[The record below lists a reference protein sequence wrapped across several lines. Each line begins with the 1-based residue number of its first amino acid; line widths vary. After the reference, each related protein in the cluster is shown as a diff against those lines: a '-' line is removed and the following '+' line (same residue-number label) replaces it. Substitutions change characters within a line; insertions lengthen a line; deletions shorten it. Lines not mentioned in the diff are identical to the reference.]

1 MNWDDIKLF
10 LALVRTSSVR
20 AAAEKTGVSH
30 STVARR
36 IASLEKQLGVR
47 LFERRQEGY
56 VTTVAGEDMLAVAE
70 RVEHELDGLALRIVG
85 QDRRL
90 AGTIRITLVDFLA
103 THWLMPH
110 FARFSELYPNIDL
123 ELLMTYEVL
132 DLGKR
137 EADIALRCTKSPP
150 DYLIG
155 KKLTALGTAAYAT
168 PAYLKRHDLGP
179 GSTACWVGRGSDGAY
194 PKWVKESDYPHLPA
208 RGSFDSILLQLEATK
223 AGMGIGMLPCLLGD
237 CESGLV
243 RLPPGTVTLSHDLW
257 LLTHQDVRT
266 TARLR
271 VCVDFLKETVEAHRD
286 LLEGKKTGAEASFIP
301 PSVYSEWV

>member
-10 LALVRTSSVR
+10 LALVRTGSVR
-20 AAAEKTGVSH
+20 AAAEKTGVSY

-36 IASLEKQLGVR
+36 IAALEKRLGVR

-56 VTTVAGEDMLAVAE
+56 AITVAGEDMLAVAE
-70 RVEHELDGLALRIVG
+70 RVETELGGLALRIVG

-110 FARFSELYPNIDL
+110 FAQFAECYPDIDL
-123 ELLMTYEVL
+123 ELLISYKVL
-132 DLGKR
+132 DLSKR

-150 DYLIG
+150 DDLIG
-155 KKLTALGTAAYAT
+155 KKLATVGTAAYASKS
-168 PAYLKRHDLGP
+168 YLERHDLGAR
-179 GSTACWVGRGSDGAY
+179 STACWVGHGNGGPY
-194 PKWVKESDYPHLPA
+194 PKWVKESAYPHLPA
-208 RGSFDSILLQLEATK
+208 RGNFDSILLQFEATK

-237 CESGLV
+237 SEPGLQ
-243 RLPPGTVTLSHDLW
+243 RLQPGTVTLSHDLW

-271 VCVDFLKETVEAHRD
+271 VCVDFLTETVEAHRD
-286 LLEGKKTGAEASFIP
+286 MLEGKKPVDTARGDANSGMMPA
-301 PSVYSEWV
+301 